1 MGGISER
8 HKEIQRRRHRRK
20 KYQLLKKRAAKA
32 SSSEKAVLANK
43 IRRLSTGGEVVVA
56 ALGLEER

>member
-20 KYQLLKKRAAKA
+20 KYNKIKLRVAKA
-32 SSSEKAVLANK
+32 SVSEKVVIASK
-43 IRRLSTGGEVVVA
+43 IRKMTVGAQTVIENF
-56 ALGLEER
+56 GLEAR

>member
-20 KYQLLKKRAAKA
+20 KYNKIKLKLAKA
-32 SSSEKAVLANK
+32 SPSEKAVLATK
-43 IRRLSTGGEVVVA
+43 IRRLTVGAETVIENF
-56 ALGLEER
+56 GLAER

>member
-20 KYQLLKKRAAKA
+20 KYNKIKLKLAKA
-32 SSSEKAVLANK
+32 SVSEKAVLATK
-43 IRRLSTGGEVVVA
+43 IRRLTVGAETVIDNF
-56 ALGLEER
+56 GLEER

>member
-20 KYQLLKKRAAKA
+20 KYNAIKLKVMKA
-32 SSSEKAVLANK
+32 SVSEKLIIATKLRKMTLGADVVIENFGLA
-43 IRRLSTGGEVVVA
+43 
-56 ALGLEER
+56 ER